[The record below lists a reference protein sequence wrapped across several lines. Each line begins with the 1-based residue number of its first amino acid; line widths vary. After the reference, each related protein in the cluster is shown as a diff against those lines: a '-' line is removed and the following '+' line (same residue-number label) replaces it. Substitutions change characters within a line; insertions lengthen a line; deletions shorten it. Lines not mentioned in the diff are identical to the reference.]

1 MAVQGAAPN
10 KMAPAKY
17 SLARSVGI
25 KGANTTIKKNQAI
38 TTMVK
43 GLINQFTA
51 VVITSPFGWRL
62 TLSTEVKSTCTIMG
76 KIIPQ
81 INTPPGINTC
91 ANQNPEKVS
100 ELAGQNGQTKIPQQ
114 MQTPTIK
121 VGKRQTAPRPPPV
134 QEP

>member
-10 KMAPAKY
+10 RMAPAKY
-17 SLARSVGI
+17 SLARSAGI

-76 KIIPQ
+76 KIIAQ
-81 INTPPGINTC
+81 INTATGIDTC
-91 ANQNPEKVS
+91 AYSKRDKVS
-100 ELAGQNGQTKIPQQ
+100 GMAGANCPSKIPADD
-114 MQTPTIK
+114 
-121 VGKRQTAPRPPPV
+121 RRSSHAPKTGW
-134 QEP
+134 